1 MDAGDGRKPVSPRR
15 SGAPA
20 GMQRA
25 RWILMGIATLLI
37 LVVLGFIA
45 VARYRTKNYLTGL
58 PKRLGV
64 DIQQQSDSFT
74 YSQSSKGK
82 TLFTVHAS
90 KEIQRRNG
98 KIGLHDVGIVLYGPT
113 GQPTDRIHGADFEY
127 DQKLQRMTAQGE
139 VYIDLV
145 PPASANLQPVKPGD
159 AEARMVHVK
168 TIGLD
173 FDQKAET
180 ASTSGAVEFRTAG
193 YAGGA
198 VGASYDA
205 KRNVVILLSSV
216 RLSGLRKDR
225 PVLLTAERAELD
237 RQSNVVDLVS
247 AHYLSTGN
255 SGTQSAEAHHA
266 IVLIQQDGTPER
278 VDAEGGVRLEGA
290 QQGEIASKR
299 MALLLGPRGQAK
311 DAHFIDEVRYRND
324 EGPKH
329 SKGHATDVR
338 IAFDSAGRAQ
348 RAAMSGGVG
357 FVELDAA
364 SERELDA
371 ATVNVALSGGGDQPA
386 VVRGAEAFGPGGA
399 HLRMVDEDAKGRRT
413 TDVHANK
420 LVGRF
425 AAAAKKTVLTGLD
438 GTGNS
443 QVERATLDPRRV
455 MLSKDTSHGESL
467 KIDFKLGA
475 DSRPQLSRAEQHGNV
490 RTLRETLGKNGEQQV
505 EHGRSDDM
513 VFETQTNLVHMTGSV
528 EVQDASSAILADR
541 LDINRATG
549 DATANGAV
557 RASYLQ
563 QPAAGVRASEQ
574 QEPVH
579 VIAMRAVFYKGIE
592 LTEFFG
598 DAHRRARLWQGS
610 SQVEAPV
617 LDFYLKE
624 KRLIARGA
632 SADDAAAVRA
642 VLVGTSI
649 NTGAKPSSGPLRVS
663 SRQMIYADATRTIEF
678 TGEVR
683 AVDQGGM
690 LTAQQA
696 TVWLAGA
703 GVGTGVGAG
712 VGTGVGAGT
721 SKETSGL
728 MGGKIDHMVATGSVV
743 LEQPGRRG
751 TGEKLVYTAV
761 DSTYVLT
768 GTRSVPPRVED
779 SAEGS
784 TTGAALRFRSGDD
797 SVQVLGSEDGK
808 VAGRVRS
815 ETRVKH

>member
-1 MDAGDGRKPVSPRR
+1 MDAGYERKPVSPGV

-20 GMQRA
+20 GTR
-25 RWILMGIATLLI
+25 RLRLILVGIATLLI
-37 LVVLGFIA
+37 LVVVGFIA
-45 VARYRTKNYLTGL
+45 VARYRTKNYLIGL

-98 KIGLHDVGIVLYGPT
+98 KIGLHDVGITLYGPT

-127 DQKLQRMTAQGE
+127 DQKLQRMTAEGE

-145 PPASANLQPVKPGD
+145 PPASANLQPGKPGD

-180 ASTSGAVEFRTAG
+180 ASTSGAVEFRTGG

-205 KRNVVILLSSV
+205 KSNVVILLSAV
-216 RLSGLRKDR
+216 HLSGLRKDQ
-225 PVLLTAERAELD
+225 PVLLTAGRAELD
-237 RQSNVVDLVS
+237 RQSNVVDLVT
-247 AHYLSTGN
+247 ARYVSTGDH
-255 SGTQSAEAHHA
+255 GTQIAEARHA
-266 IVLIQQDGTPER
+266 IVRIQKDGTPQR

-290 QQGEIASKR
+290 QQGEIESKR
-299 MALLLGPRGQAK
+299 MALLLGPTGQAK
-311 DAHFIDEVRYRND
+311 DAHFIDEVRYKND

-329 SKGHATDVR
+329 SKGHAAELR
-338 IAFDSAGRAQ
+338 IAFDDFGRAQ
-348 RAAMSGGVG
+348 RAVMTGSVG
-357 FVELDAA
+357 FEEKGAG

-371 ATVNVALSGGGDQPA
+371 ATVNVALSGGGALPA
-386 VVRGAEAFGPGGA
+386 VVRGAEAYGPGGA
-399 HLRMVDEDAKGRRT
+399 HLRMVDENAKGRNV
-413 TDVHANK
+413 TDAHADK

-425 AAAAKKTVLTGLD
+425 ATAARTTVLTGLD
-438 GTGNS
+438 GTGHS
-443 QVERATLDPRRV
+443 QVERVTSDLRGMV
-455 MLSKDTSHGESL
+455 LSKDMSHGDSL
-467 KIDFKLGA
+467 KIDFKAGA
-475 DSRPQLSRAEQHGNV
+475 DGRSQLSRAEQDGDV
-490 RTLRETLGKNGEQQV
+490 RTVREALAKNGEQQV
-505 EHGRSDDM
+505 EYGRSNEM
-513 VFETQTNLVHMTGSV
+513 VFDAQTNLLHMTGEV
-528 EVQDASSAILADR
+528 NVQDGSSALLADR
-541 LDINRATG
+541 LDVNRGTG
-549 DATANGAV
+549 DATANGTV

-563 QPAAGVRASEQ
+563 QPAAGNSAKAE

-579 VIAMRAVFYKGIE
+579 VIAMRAVLHKITG

-598 DAHRRARLWQGS
+598 DAHERARLWQGG

-617 LDFYLKE
+617 LDFYRKE
-624 KRLIARGA
+624 ERLIARGA

-642 VLVGTSI
+642 VLVGASLSA
-649 NTGAKPSSGPLRVS
+649 GAKPGGAPLRVT

-678 TGEVR
+678 TGGVR
-683 AVDQGGM
+683 AVDQGGT
-690 LTAQQA
+690 LVAQQA

-703 GVGTGVGAG
+703 GVET
-712 VGTGVGAGT
+712 GT
-721 SKETSGL
+721 SKETPGL

-743 LEQPGRRG
+743 LAQPGRKG
-751 TGEKLVYTAV
+751 TGEKLVYTAA

-768 GTRSVPPRVED
+768 GTKLAPPRVED
-779 SAEGS
+779 GAEGS

-808 VAGRVRS
+808 AAGRVRS
-815 ETRVKH
+815 ETRVKQ